1 MSAPDFVTPLAS
13 SVIGGLVVAPVNH
26 LMTRGRE
33 RDRKLAE
40 VRIET
45 LTKRWKQI
53 ERASNTEN
61 VTDRGELNRRYD
73 ELEDAIASIVLLGEK
88 REVETA
94 RMFAVSLA
102 QGTDKSATEL
112 LQSIRDS
119 LRAELELE
127 PVEGL
132 GHLFFRMHRDKK

>member
-1 MSAPDFVTPLAS
+1 VPAPDLIVPLAS
-13 SVIGGLVVAPVNH
+13 SIIGGLVVALVNH
-26 LMTRGRE
+26 FMTRRRE
-33 RDRKLAE
+33 RDKKLAD
-40 VRIET
+40 VRIEH
-45 LTKRWKQI
+45 LIKCWKQI

-61 VTDRGELNRRYD
+61 VTDRAELNRRYD
-73 ELEDAIASIVLLGEK
+73 ELEDAIASIVLLGAK

-94 RMFAVSLA
+94 REFAGSLA
-102 QGTDKSATEL
+102 QGTDKPATEL
-112 LQSIRDS
+112 LQSLRES